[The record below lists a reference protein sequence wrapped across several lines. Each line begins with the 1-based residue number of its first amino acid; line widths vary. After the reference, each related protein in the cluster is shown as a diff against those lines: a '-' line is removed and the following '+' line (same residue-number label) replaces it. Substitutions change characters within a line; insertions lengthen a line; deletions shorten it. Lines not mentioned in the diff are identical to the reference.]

1 MQNVISDSPLSVVE
15 LVMQSSL
22 MAKGVLLLLLI
33 FSIVSWA
40 ITINKSRTYR
50 MAKNED
56 NRFLETFSKRENL
69 THIYNFAKELRVSPL
84 ARMFLTGYR
93 ELYVFQEMAKEE
105 RKKRGESPLTGGMLV
120 TPRD

>member
-1 MQNVISDSPLSVVE
+1 VQNVISDSPLSVVE

-40 ITINKSRTYR
+40 IIINKFRTYR

-56 NRFLETFSKRENL
+56 NRFLETFSKTENL

-84 ARMFLTGYR
+84 ARIFLTGYR
-93 ELYVFQEMAKEE
+93 ELH
-105 RKKRGESPLTGGMLV
+105 
-120 TPRD
+120 